1 MYSCKHCGREY
12 KIKSYYTRHITTCQI
27 LNKTGKELRDD
38 EEYLADT
45 PKIRELY
52 DIILEMN
59 TQIKALQKK
68 VRKLE
73 NTHQEKQ
80 RKINVVEW
88 LTTQDNPNIYWETWL
103 DTIVFSKKHL
113 EMVFHQDIITAL
125 IDCLNDNKGEDKD
138 DLQNVP
144 MRAFEQKQNAIFVYC
159 SVGWKQ
165 INTKDMEK
173 VVCLLHKKCMQEFM
187 KWQAEAE
194 LQMSS
199 SEFTSLFTERIHK
212 INSKTTSYVSKRL
225 FQKLYDNHKINIKSI
240 INIEIE

>member
-1 MYSCKHCGREY
+1 MYSCQHCGREY
-12 KIKSYYTRHITTCQI
+12 KIKSYYNRHITTCKI
-27 LNKTGKELRDD
+27 LHKTSKELRDD

-59 TQIKALQKK
+59 TQIKTLQRKIK
-68 VRKLE
+68 KLE

-80 RKINVVEW
+80 RKINIIEW
-88 LTTQDNPNIYWETWL
+88 LTTQYKPSIYWEDWL
-103 DTIVFSKKHL
+103 DTLVFSRKHL
-113 EMVFHQDIITAL
+113 ELVFQEDIIAAL
-125 IDCLNDNKGEDKD
+125 LDCLNHKCEEKD

-144 MRAFEQKQNAIFVYC
+144 MRVFEQKQNAIFVYC
-159 SVGWKQ
+159 QLGWKQ
-165 INTKDMEK
+165 IYSKDMEK

-187 KWQAEAE
+187 KWETEAE
-194 LQMSS
+194 NQMSS

-225 FQKLYDNHKINIKSI
+225 FQKLYDTYKINIKSI